1 MQERLSVCLLLRHQL
16 PTVTGVFW
24 FSSQEKV
31 LGAISSGMQSCSVA
45 RSRIPPQPP
54 AQPYRGCFPGE
65 GAAFGHMHSKHS
77 AKSPPHDHFFFC
89 KEKLAYQQLWG
100 TVHLCSTAVIN
111 RTRSAVSS
119 TRPKALPWQ
128 YLVSIQCFC
137 AGKIFRIYF

>member
-1 MQERLSVCLLLRHQL
+1 MHGVGRNAGALVRLSVCLLLRHQL

-31 LGAISSGMQSCSVA
+31 LGAICSGMQSCSVA

-77 AKSPPHDHFFFC
+77 AKSPPHDHFFFAR
-89 KEKLAYQQLWG
+89 KSLL
-100 TVHLCSTAVIN
+100 IN
-111 RTRSAVSS
+111 SCG
-119 TRPKALPWQ
+119 AL
-128 YLVSIQCFC
+128 YIC
-137 AGKIFRIYF
+137 AGQQ